1 MKKDRPESHANIFML
16 ACILLLTGSFV
27 LPSTVYGAESS
38 CVKCHTNDQLLKS
51 LHKPPRVTTE
61 EGEG

>member
-1 MKKDRPESHANIFML
+1 MKNPRLERYTSFFPLISIFLL
-16 ACILLLTGSFV
+16 AGTFV
-27 LPSTVYGAESS
+27 LPFLTYGAESS

-51 LHKPPRVTTE
+51 LHKPPRVIME